1 MRNLSKNASGKHALV
16 SVGSQRIHNLPA
28 KHRNPLYNL
37 IILFSFALLM
47 SSCEDII
54 EPDLPQAEPVIVVD
68 AWVNNQNVP
77 QNIYVTRTQPYF
89 QNSFPAKVPD
99 ATVYIIDDRGVRF
112 DFLENDSAYT
122 WVPGVD
128 ELAIESMNY
137 TLTVEVDGETFVSE
151 TMAGRTPEIDSL
163 KFSFN
168 EEDNFITQDYYT
180 GEFLATDFPGEGD
193 TYWIRA
199 FKNGIELKKP
209 NEINVAYDAGF
220 SRGGNVDGVVFIQPI
235 QDGVNPFDEDPENDN
250 EFLPPYQI
258 GDELYVEI
266 HSISEPAFFFLNE
279 VIIQT
284 DRAGGFGA
292 LFAQPLANVSSN
304 LVNADPDSDEQ
315 VLGFFNVA
323 RVTSRRA
330 VLTEE
335 LAQAARDA
343 EE

>member
-1 MRNLSKNASGKHALV
+1 MRV
-16 SVGSQRIHNLPA
+16 SSERTTDISYYANYRQIISRL
-28 KHRNPLYNL
+28 LYV
-37 IILFSFALLM
+37 FSFVVLL
-47 SSCEDII
+47 SSCEDVI
-54 EPDLPQAEPVIVVD
+54 EPDLPQAEPIVVVD

-77 QNIYVTRTQPYF
+77 QNIFVTRTQPYF
-89 QNSFPAKVPD
+89 QNEFPTKVD
-99 ATVYIIDDRGVRF
+99 GATVYIEDDRGMRY
-112 DFLENDSAYT
+112 DFVENDSAYT
-122 WVPGVD
+122 WVPGAQ
-128 ELAIESMNY
+128 ELGVEDVNY
-137 TLTVEVDGETFVSE
+137 ALTVEVGGETFVSLM
-151 TMAGRTPEIDSL
+151 TAGRTPEVDSL

-168 EEDNFITQDYYT
+168 EEDAFIPQDYFT

-199 FKNGIELKKP
+199 WKNGIELKKP
-209 NEINVAYDAGF
+209 SEINVAYDAGF

-250 EFLPPYQI
+250 EFLPPYEV

-304 LVNADPDSDEQ
+304 LVNADPNSGEQ

-330 VLTEE
+330 VLTEDI
-335 LAQAARDA
+335 AQAARDA